1 MGKDTVNP
9 NTIVSDIRNG
19 IIKPVYFLMGDESYY
34 IDLITDVILSN
45 LLNETEKDFDLSIVY
60 GKDLSMGEVIVLA
73 RQYPM
78 LAKKKVVIVK
88 EAQDL
93 SGFDDLLKYLE
104 KPLLSTV
111 LIFNYKNGSLDKRKK
126 VYSEL
131 GKIGLVYESKKVYDD
146 ELPGWIENQVK
157 LKGYSIDHKSS
168 VLIADFIGSD
178 LSRIISEI
186 DKLIITI
193 PENEKNITSEL
204 IEHNIGISKDF
215 NDFEF
220 LNAIIKKDVLKS
232 NKIAVH
238 FSKNSK
244 NYPLIKTIATI
255 AGFFTNLMYYHY
267 LVDKSNDNVIRE
279 LGVNYYRVKEFEIA
293 SKNYNARKTMQI
305 ISLLRKYDAR
315 SKGFESRGISESEN
329 LRELLFQIL
338 H

>member
-1 MGKDTVNP
+1 MGKDTVNS
-9 NTIVSDIRNG
+9 NSIISDIRNG
-19 IIKPVYFLMGDESYY
+19 IIKPVYFLMGEEPYY
-34 IDLITDVILSN
+34 IDLITDVIVNN
-45 LLNETEKDFDLSIVY
+45 LLNDTEKDFDLSMVY
-60 GKDLSMGEVIVLA
+60 GKDLTMGEVIVLA

-78 LAKKKVVIVK
+78 LARKKVVLVK

-93 SGFDDLLKYLE
+93 SGFDDILKYLE

-126 VYSEL
+126 AYSEL
-131 GKIGLVYESKKVYDD
+131 GKVGLVYESKRIYED
-146 ELPGWIENQVK
+146 ELPGWIENQVSS
-157 LKGYSIDHKSS
+157 KGFTIDHKSS

-186 DKLIITI
+186 DKLLITI
-193 PENEKNITSEL
+193 PENEKKITSDL

-220 LNAIIKKDVLKS
+220 LNAIIRKDILKS

-238 FSKNSK
+238 FSKNPK
-244 NYPLIKTIATI
+244 NNPLIKTIATI

-267 LVDKSNDNVIRE
+267 LVDKSTENVIRE
-279 LGVNYYRVKEFEIA
+279 LGVNYYRVKDFEIA
-293 SKNYNARKTMQI
+293 AKNYNARKTMQI
-305 ISLLRKYDAR
+305 IRLLRTYDAR
-315 SKGFESRGISESEN
+315 SKGFDSRGLSDNEN